1 MKNDKN
7 EKRLKELE
15 KRRREGIRLLK
26 KGYTCYRI
34 AKELGVS
41 KQSVMRWRDKYE
53 EKGMEGVRWNGVS
66 GRPPKLTLEQKKDL
80 KRIVLKGATNYGYTN
95 ELWSTSRISEIIKK
109 EFGVK
114 FHRDYVG
121 VLLHELGFSYQK
133 PKRRTLERDE
143 SSIKTWKT
151 ET

>member
-1 MKNDKN
+1 
-7 EKRLKELE
+7 
-15 KRRREGIRLLK
+15 
-26 KGYTCYRI
+26 
-34 AKELGVS
+34 
-41 KQSVMRWRDKYE
+41 
-53 EKGMEGVRWNGVS
+53 MEGVRWNGVS